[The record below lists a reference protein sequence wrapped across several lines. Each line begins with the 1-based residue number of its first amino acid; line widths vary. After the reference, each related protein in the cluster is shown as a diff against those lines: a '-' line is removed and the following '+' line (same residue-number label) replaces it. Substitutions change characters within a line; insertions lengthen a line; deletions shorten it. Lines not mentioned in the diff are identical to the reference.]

1 MESKSNFAC
10 ESWKILLGI
19 SFKQALHVMHV
30 IISCLL
36 RHSFFPIVLAMAL
49 IEYCIEIASFAN
61 TEVSSTDSVD
71 AKYCPKQSNLKPA
84 FSFHFQ
90 FWLS

>member
-1 MESKSNFAC
+1 MRLNPGKFDSEMIFYTSAAC
-10 ESWKILLGI
+10 D
-19 SFKQALHVMHV
+19 ACVN
-30 IISCLL
+30 IISVEAQ
-36 RHSFFPIVLAMAL
+36 FFPIVLAMAL